1 MDEFK
6 NVRLRAAKF
15 RLSRFASGHLH
26 WAEEVIMVVVRCGW
40 WLLAFSA
47 RRCSLLSRMQLT
59 QKGSRGSFASL
70 SALH

>member
-26 WAEEVIMVVVRCGW
+26 